1 MIMNS
6 LVVLSLL
13 IACIFF
19 IAGTVGVLRMP
30 DVYSRLHALTKA
42 DNAGL
47 GFVVLALALH
57 NQSWILAMKLLLI
70 WLLVLLASSV
80 ACHLVA
86 RTALQKEARL
96 SQLSQKIPPC
106 VIHSEST

>member
-1 MIMNS
+1 MIING
-6 LVVLSLL
+6 LVILSLL
-13 IACIFF
+13 IGCVFF

-47 GFVVLALALH
+47 GFIILGLALH
-57 NQSWILAMKLLLI
+57 NQSWVLAMKLALI

-86 RTALQKEARL
+86 RTALQ
-96 SQLSQKIPPC
+96 Q
-106 VIHSEST
+106 ESRP